1 MTNSQRGIK
10 QHCYQ
15 KTWNPKLCISCSL
28 CWHEICFCHTDHPS
42 LLLPENCPAGFTCW
56 SHLDKAPLAVSEQA
70 SGWPKCE
77 LKPEET
83 VAFVGWQ
90 FFLIKPAWHFI
101 NATEASVPLQI
112 LRMMDNHFCSLT
124 HTRDIPPCQLN
135 IPTQASLKD
144 CLLYEETAWKR
155 NSSICAKTESIL
167 KSSRQKLE
175 EAEHTRNE

>member
-1 MTNSQRGIK
+1 MKS
-10 QHCYQ
+10 
-15 KTWNPKLCISCSL
+15 KTLHQLFLVLTW
-28 CWHEICFCHTDHPS
+28 D
-42 LLLPENCPAGFTCW
+42 LLLSHRPSFLAAPRELF
-56 SHLDKAPLAVSEQA
+56 HLDKAPLAVSEQA